1 MITIRLLHND
11 ETITVSPL
19 SCSVPNPG
27 ISETLQHQEQTCT
40 FAVPGKDLLSII
52 MTPVMAQVYDD
63 DSLIFTGL
71 IDSDLSWNDNGDPYP
86 VDRLSLTIKDNTY
99 RLQCKAE
106 EDYSRK
112 NQTLADIIRYV
123 TEKTGLEIAE
133 NSLLPNDIVPVIS
146 FAADTEYAKVINQLL
161 FEYGYSYVF
170 DEIGNLKVVSI
181 TPEKTSVTITDSDIL
196 APLSASRKR
205 KHYSRIKIKYGNLIV
220 KTNEQVYWEGND
232 LAEDYT
238 VTPITLRPN
247 QYYPYESDPAVESRE
262 GQIYQT
268 YQNGYAESYQLYSG
282 EQRFRRTDKTRLVYS
297 ENHRVVTDWN
307 GNISLNRTEFTATK
321 ASVRLLNTGTSDA
334 QLYQLAIRADA
345 YYRADAYLE
354 RGTGRTEYSY
364 ESQYIYDV
372 GTAEKLS
379 AVLDAFYVGG
389 NISYT
394 FKSEMCYPVGTCAK
408 IVTDA
413 SGIESDFFI
422 LSSEYDAEKEIYTH
436 KALSYGAVSVI
447 SHRSKEE
454 PNLSSLPSNI
464 VQTIETVQQT
474 IIPPSVTLENLKV
487 TAEKD
492 GIRFNY
498 EIKNSKYF
506 ARLIIQLKKGLSDWK
521 TLDVDG
527 NLYRFDRKTDG
538 YPERD
543 ELATWTI
550 RAKIENI
557 YGKTS
562 ANWTESQVNT
572 DNYGTWLIPPLS
584 AGQNI
589 SAEVID
595 RTVLLKMSA
604 STPSLELYG
613 NVKYKVSIKLIGITG
628 RSVTYPTVVPDT
640 HWYKPDLYSN
650 PLNSEEGGELAYK
663 VADSEDGFEV
673 STGRFSQTLPLA
685 GQSSD
690 NIVDTVYSYRI
701 SARNESGYET
711 PPVVITVTALC
722 TSIRDIVK
730 ANADYKTLYVEKLS
744 TISANVGFISQ
755 GGMGDFDTNGGNYWA
770 LSDLTAQDTGVR
782 DVSRG
787 EFRVGDENNFIKVS
801 YVKRPDGGK
810 DAILEFAATGFTVTA
825 TTTEFSKELIVRESN
840 KSLDQ
845 TRITPNGTFYEHR
858 KNTQSS
864 WETIAKIDTGGV
876 IVPSYTAEKQI
887 YIGNDTQLNQRRL
900 GHDIGRKMLSDQ
912 AKVWHFDDNLFSQNQ
927 TMDGLTLRGTTEL
940 VGEDD
945 DKIFIPAIL
954 REAPYTQIAKSVY
967 GKFCAEYTIPEMTSC
982 TVDFWFQY
990 WFNESQVLFDIG
1002 TPNDKIKLTVKASEP
1017 EAVVSGWC
1025 EWYHTSGK
1033 VYTRN
1038 RNPNVSD
1045 NVYESKSESAR
1056 ILGTIDIIVL
1066 NEDYGVESI
1075 TVNATEYVF
1084 NKGNPDFNWE
1094 VFAPRS
1100 EWQNNSSLFNRANDK
1115 DTILSHYN
1123 QTQSEDVSFR
1133 YDWDKPSFKEGEWYH
1148 CGITFSHITAGG
1160 VTVGEITFI
1169 INDDFK
1175 KFNRYSVNKA
1185 DCAIVINQ
1193 NESCT
1198 ALVDELYIDTVT
1210 ESEADFIQNTIQRI
1224 PWGSLDYKDD
1234 WFIFDAKNTSKIKS
1248 NILDWFR
1255 DNLLASKEFADKVKE
1270 IMK

>member
-27 ISETLQHQEQTCT
+27 ISETLQHLEQTCT

-52 MTPVMAQVYDD
+52 MTPVVAQVFDD

-71 IDSDLSWNDNGDPYP
+71 IDADLSWNDNGDPYP

-99 RLQCKAE
+99 KLQCKAE

-181 TPEKTSVTITDSDIL
+181 TPGKTSVTITDSDIF

-232 LAEDYT
+232 LNEDYT

-247 QYYPYESDPAVESRE
+247 QYYPYESDPAVEARE

-321 ASVRLLNTGTSDA
+321 ASVRLLNTGSSDA

-354 RGTGRTEYSY
+354 RGTGRTEYNY
-364 ESQYIYDV
+364 ESQYIYDA

-506 ARLIIQLKKGLSDWK
+506 ARLIIQLKKGFSEWK
-521 TLDVDG
+521 NLEVDG

-538 YPERD
+538 YPERN
-543 ELATWTI
+543 ELANWTI
-550 RAKIENI
+550 RVKIENI

-562 ANWTESQVNT
+562 ANWTESQVNI
-572 DNYGTWLIPPLS
+572 DNYGTWLIPQLTS
-584 AGQNI
+584 EQNI
-589 SAEVID
+589 STEVID
-595 RTVLLKMSA
+595 RTVLIKMSA
-604 STPSLELYG
+604 SAPSLELYG
-613 NVKYKVSIKLIGITG
+613 NIKYKVSIKLKGITG
-628 RSVTYPTVVPDT
+628 PGTSYPDVTPDSV
-640 HWYKPDLYSN
+640 WFKPDLYSD
-650 PLNSEEGGELAYK
+650 PLDVTDEYNYK
-663 VADSEDGFEV
+663 VPESQNGYEI

-685 GQSSD
+685 GQSSN

-701 SARNESGYET
+701 SAFNESGFET
-711 PPVVITVTALC
+711 SPIEINVIALC
-722 TSIRDIVK
+722 TSLRDFVR
-730 ANADYKTLYVEKLS
+730 ANADFKALYVERLS
-744 TISANVGFISQ
+744 VISADVGLINQ
-755 GGMGDFDTNGGNYWA
+755 GGFGDFAHSNNFWA
-770 LSDLTAQDTGVR
+770 LSRLLPQDTGLDRIVEE
-782 DVSRG
+782 G
-787 EFRVGDENNFIKVS
+787 EFRVGDKDSYIQVS
-801 YVKRPDGGK
+801 FDK
-810 DAILEFAATGFTVTA
+810 DKKATVTLK
-825 TTTEFSKELIVRESN
+825 TTSFSVSAIKTEFNQELIVTQNAS
-840 KSLDQ
+840 SLDR
-845 TRITPNGTFYEHR
+845 TRITPSGTFYEHR
-858 KNTQSS
+858 KTADSQQ
-864 WETIAKIDTGGV
+864 WYTVAKLDTAGAV
-876 IVPSYTAEKQI
+876 TPSYLADNQI
-887 YIGNDTQLNQRRL
+887 LIGNATQLQRREL
-900 GHDIGRKMLSDQ
+900 GHDIGRPYLSPN
-912 AKVWHFDDNLFSQNQ
+912 AKIWHFDDNFFSQNQ
-927 TMDGLTLRGTTEL
+927 IEDGLIID
-940 VGEDD
+940 GEKYLKGKDD
-945 DKIFIPAIL
+945 SNGIDFTPAIL
-954 REAPYTQIAKSVY
+954 VEAPYCTIAKALYGYCSVSFILQNMLE
-967 GKFCAEYTIPEMTSC
+967 GI
-982 TVDFWFQY
+982 VDFWLQY
-990 WFNESQVLFDIG
+990 RFNENQKLFSIG
-1002 TPNDKIKLTVKASEP
+1002 TESDNLSLTIKPGEP
-1017 EAVVSGWC
+1017 EAVVSGAACW
-1025 EWYHTSGK
+1025 TDGK
-1033 VYTRN
+1033 SQIYTEN
-1038 RNPNVSD
+1038 RNPKKGDS
-1045 NVYESKSESAR
+1045 VYTTINEYKEVQDKSA
-1056 ILGTIDIIVL
+1056 IIDLVTID
-1066 NEDYGVESI
+1066 ESDYTVESI
-1075 TVNATEYVF
+1075 DVNGVSYIFES
-1084 NKGNPDFNWE
+1084 GDPDYNWE
-1094 VFAPRS
+1094 VFAPEMS
-1100 EWQNNSSLFNRANDK
+1100 YADNSVVANRASDG
-1115 DTILSHYN
+1115 DTVLQHSS
-1123 QTQSEDVSFR
+1123 QTQTETVSFLNN
-1133 YDWDKPSFKEGEWYH
+1133 WGKTPFVEGKWYH
-1148 CGITFSHITAGG
+1148 VGISFSKTK
-1160 VTVGEITFI
+1160 
-1169 INDDFK
+1169 INFLLDNEVLSFT
-1175 KFNRYSVNKA
+1175 RYSNRAA
-1185 DCAIVINQ
+1185 DCNVLLNPTKGSI
-1193 NESCT
+1193 
-1198 ALVDELYIDTVT
+1198 LVDELYIDNVEETKEAFFENTV
-1210 ESEADFIQNTIQRI
+1210 NKI
-1224 PWGSLDYKDD
+1224 PWGNLDQKIN
-1234 WFIFDAKNTSKIKS
+1234 WFIFDADNPAHVKS
-1248 NILDWFR
+1248 NILDFFKDSLLQSNEFR
-1255 DNLLASKEFADKVKE
+1255 NAVRALL
-1270 IMK
+1270 